1 MKYFVLTVLR
11 LYGEL
16 AEIYDA
22 LDKTALS
29 AALSVTRDAEE
40 LCEYLMDLNDK
51 KRIVA
56 NLKVLYDKIVS
67 AAGDDAEALISY
79 ALGLS
84 TEEIAEKENVNRST
98 AARRVGRATEH
109 GIRALGEAG
118 IDEKKIESEY
128 FTLPLIKTVYDKAA
142 ARTRTNFS
150 RHSRAVSSSFS
161 LAARVETA

>member
-51 KRIVA
+51 KRIVS

-67 AAGDDAEALISY
+67 AAGDDADALISY

>member
-51 KRIVA
+51 KRIVS

-67 AAGDDAEALISY
+67 AAGDDADALISY

-84 TEEIAEKENVNRST
+84 AEEIAEKENVNRST

>member
-22 LDKTALS
+22 LDKTTLS

-51 KRIVA
+51 KRIVS

-67 AAGDDAEALISY
+67 AAGDDADALISY

-118 IDEKKIESEY
+118 VDEKKIESEY

>member
-1 MKYFVLTVLR
+1 MKYFVFTVLR

-118 IDEKKIESEY
+118 VDEKKIENEY

-142 ARTRTNFS
+142 ARTRTSFS
-150 RHSRAVSSSFS
+150 RHSRAVSSFS